1 MQKPTDANETT
12 PAVVAVPSSVQYTG
26 WVLRTG
32 ALILDII
39 LLCAIWLVFYCF
51 SFLLPNILYTFYI
64 YASVLISFSFHI
76 VLEIW
81 RGSSVGK
88 QVFGLRVVSTKG
100 SKLSWRRTLGRVCV
114 RDLMVFSILG
124 SMFLSWKCLDVEL
137 THGCDEGYDWLVFGI
152 LLLIPGV
159 ASLITMI
166 FSATKQT
173 FYDKW
178 FGSVIVSK
186 DKGNVGLLLLAFAE
200 MVFVVEF
207 LLFIRDLCMHSGKL
221 L

>member
-1 MQKPTDANETT
+1 MQKPTDVNKTT

-32 ALILDII
+32 ALILDLI
-39 LLCAIWLVFYCF
+39 LSCAIWFVFYVF
-51 SFLLPNILYTFYI
+51 SFSLPERPHVLYVLYFDT
-64 YASVLISFSFHI
+64 SVLISFAFHI

-88 QVFGLRVVSTKG
+88 RVFRLRVVSTKG
-100 SKLSWRRTLGRVCV
+100 SKLSWWRTLGRVCV
-114 RDLMVFSILG
+114 RDLMVFSILD

-173 FYDKW
+173 FYDK
-178 FGSVIVSK
+178 
-186 DKGNVGLLLLAFAE
+186 
-200 MVFVVEF
+200 
-207 LLFIRDLCMHSGKL
+207 
-221 L
+221 